1 MNLYNWHSSSA
12 LATLIALIIISPIVA
27 IFYSAFL
34 GDTSLWP
41 HLFST
46 VLPRYVSNTI
56 VLMIGV
62 GILSIIFGVSSAWVV
77 TRYNFFGKKFFEW
90 ALLLPAAVPAY
101 IIAYTYTD
109 FLEYAG
115 PFQKFLR
122 ETFNWNSA
130 NDYWLLCSD
139 NDRGDITV
147 TKFKYYMDGVENG
160 ELHLLSEPRMCLWI
174 SKKTNLQT
182 PYHGYWYCTKDGFL
196 DCYFDYRGR
205 WSTGKWARVIPDGT
219 GYDYWD
225 RTIKVVFKERW
236 LLDPLSRTFLLGYD
250 PRSHRL

>member
-12 LATLIALIIISPIVA
+12 LATLLALFIISPIVA

-34 GDTSLWP
+34 GDTTLWP

-46 VLPRYVSNTI
+46 VLPRYVYNTI

-77 TRYNFFGKKFFEW
+77 TRYNFFGKNFFEW

-115 PFQKFLR
+115 PF
-122 ETFNWNSA
+122 
-130 NDYWLLCSD
+130 
-139 NDRGDITV
+139 
-147 TKFKYYMDGVENG
+147 
-160 ELHLLSEPRMCLWI
+160 
-174 SKKTNLQT
+174 
-182 PYHGYWYCTKDGFL
+182 
-196 DCYFDYRGR
+196 
-205 WSTGKWARVIPDGT
+205 
-219 GYDYWD
+219 
-225 RTIKVVFKERW
+225 
-236 LLDPLSRTFLLGYD
+236 
-250 PRSHRL
+250 